1 MTSGPHESLRAPAII
16 EAKRD
21 GRALTR
27 EEIDFLI
34 AGYTEGAVPDYQM
47 AALAMAIHFR
57 GMSDEET
64 TDLTRAMLHSGEI
77 LDLSDLEGPKADKHS
92 TGGVGDKTSLILAPL
107 AAACGVTVPMISGR
121 ALGHTGG
128 TLDKLESIPGFRVGL
143 SLDEFRRTLRS
154 HKLSFI
160 GQTAEIAP
168 ADKKLYALRDVTATV
183 PVLPLIVASI
193 MGKKLAEGIDALILD
208 VKTGDGAFMQ
218 REEDSITLATR
229 MVAIGKGMDK
239 RVAAVITDMNEPTGL
254 MIGNS
259 LEVEES
265 IKTLRGQGPKDLTDL
280 SVELAAWMLVLTSVQ
295 PDLEAARVKVRGAI
309 ASGAGLE
316 LLRRVV
322 EAQGGDPR
330 VCEDLS
336 LLPRANHRYE
346 IHAHASGFLQR
357 IGCRAAGEASMIL
370 GAGRNT
376 VAEAIDP
383 TVGIALSLKVGD
395 ALDKGD
401 LLATLHYNEPARLG
415 QALARLEGAFD
426 VAAEPV
432 PPRPLVRRVIE

>member
-1 MTSGPHESLRAPAII
+1 MSPGSPGSLRVPAIL
-16 EAKRD
+16 ERKRD
-21 GRALTR
+21 GEALTR
-27 EEIDFLI
+27 AEIDFLI
-34 AGYTEGAVPDYQM
+34 AGYTRGDVPDYQM
-47 AALAMAIHFR
+47 AAFAMAVHFR
-57 GMSDEET
+57 GMSDDET
-64 TDLTRAMLHSGEI
+64 TDLTRAMLRSGEI
-77 LDLSDLEGPKADKHS
+77 LDLSDLEGPKVDKHS

-107 AAACGVTVPMISGR
+107 AATCGVTIPMISGR

-143 SLDEFRRTLRS
+143 SLDEFRQTLRT

-218 REEDSITLATR
+218 REEDSIRLAER
-229 MVAIGKGMDK
+229 MVAIGKGMGK
-239 RVAAVITDMNEPTGL
+239 RVAAVITDMNEPTGR

-265 IKTLRGQGPKDLTDL
+265 ILTLRGQGPKDLTDL
-280 SVELAAWMLVLTSVQ
+280 CVELAAWMLVLTSVQ
-295 PDLEAARVKVRGAI
+295 PDLEAARAKIRQAI
-309 ASGAGLE
+309 SSGAGLD
-316 LLRRVV
+316 LFRRVI

-330 VCEDLS
+330 VCDDPTR
-336 LLPRANHRYE
+336 LPQAKDR
-346 IHAHASGFLQR
+346 HAIRSEAKGFLHR
-357 IGCRAAGEASMIL
+357 IGCRAVGEASMIL

-376 VAEAIDP
+376 VAERIDP
-383 TVGIALSLKVGD
+383 AVGIELGPKVGD
-395 ALDKGD
+395 SVRAGD
-401 LLATLHYNEPARLG
+401 VLATLHYNDAARLDP
-415 QALARLEGAFD
+415 ALARLKDAFA
-426 VAAEPV
+426 VGPEPV